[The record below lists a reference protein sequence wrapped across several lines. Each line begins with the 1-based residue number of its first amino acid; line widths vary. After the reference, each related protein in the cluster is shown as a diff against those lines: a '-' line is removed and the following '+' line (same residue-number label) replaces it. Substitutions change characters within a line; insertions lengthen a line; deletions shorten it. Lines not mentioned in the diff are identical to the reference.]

1 MHTDPGGSS
10 HRPEES
16 ELRLTFVGKTGC
28 GKSATGNTILG
39 EERFASKFQPCPET
53 EKCVSET
60 QDWKGRKVVVIDTPA
75 IPDVAKAKA
84 SSEFKHCLHLS
95 CPNPHVFVLVIWL
108 GSFTMQ
114 DKAAVPRMQA
124 MFGPEAMK
132 YTIVLF
138 TQKEDLGS
146 QTLDKYIKRNK
157 HLDDLIQKCDNRYC
171 AFNNKEAGE
180 KREAQADE
188 LLSQIVEMVEGNK
201 DRPYYTAPSLK
212 PQTKNSRRQLKTKFS
227 CMLMKKK

>member
-16 ELRLTFVGKTGC
+16 ELRIILVGKTGC

-39 EERFASKFQPCPET
+39 EERFPSKFQPCTET
-53 EKCVSET
+53 ETCVSET
-60 QDWKGRKVVVIDTPA
+60 GDWKGRKVVVIDTPA
-75 IPDVAKAKA
+75 IPDVAKAEA
-84 SSEFKHCLHLS
+84 SSKFKHCLHLS
-95 CPNPHVFVLVIWL
+95 CPNPHVFVLVIRL

-114 DKAAVPRMQA
+114 DKAAVQQMQA

-138 TQKEDLGS
+138 TRKEDLGS
-146 QTLDKYIKRNK
+146 QTLDNYIKRNE
-157 HLDDLIQKCDNRYC
+157 HLDALIQKCDNRYC
-171 AFNNKEAGE
+171 AFNNKEVGE
-180 KREAQADE
+180 KQAAQADE
-188 LLSQIVEMVEGNK
+188 LLSKIVDLVNGNK

-212 PQTKNSRRQLKTKFS
+212 PQS
-227 CMLMKKK
+227 KK